1 MGDGRAFRLVKGQV
15 VEFSGLHGR
24 KGTEQNEE
32 TDEGSGEGAGEKDV
46 AQGVL
51 FAQLPFG
58 TSEFQFHVCDIE
70 HTKDVQAVGLCG
82 NALALLT
89 ERALCVVTS

>member
-1 MGDGRAFRLVKGQV
+1 MGDGRAFRLVKRQV

-24 KGTEQNEE
+24 KRTEQNEE
-32 TDEGSGEGAGEKDV
+32 TDQGCGEGAGEKDV

-58 TSEFQFHVCDIE
+58 TTEFQFHVCDIE
-70 HTKDVQAVGLCG
+70 HTKDVQRLVFVGTL
-82 NALALLT
+82 
-89 ERALCVVTS
+89 